1 MQVPQHFYRKKRD
14 MILTRFTV
22 GDAMRLLKEIFR
34 SRLVG
39 YLVGLLAAIAFG
51 FNPIEVPEE
60 DEKLTR
66 DK

>member
-1 MQVPQHFYRKKRD
+1 

-51 FNPIEVPEE
+51 FNHIEVPDE